1 MGERNVVGIAMV
13 YSLSLCVRLHAAE
26 INATAVD
33 VNVRQ
38 KAKSVC
44 KETLADDYT

>member
-26 INATAVD
+26 TIATAVD
-33 VNVRQ
+33 DNVRSNLQ
-38 KAKSVC
+38 KVFAK
-44 KETLADDYT
+44 KH